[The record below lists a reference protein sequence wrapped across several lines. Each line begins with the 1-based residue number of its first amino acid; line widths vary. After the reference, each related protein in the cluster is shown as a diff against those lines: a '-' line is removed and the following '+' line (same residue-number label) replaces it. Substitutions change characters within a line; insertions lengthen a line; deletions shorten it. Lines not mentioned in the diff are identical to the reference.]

1 VGYSICHAF
10 ERERGSWSRLQF
22 ERDRQLSSRVLSKL
36 VEFARHKG
44 VQVTALTVA
53 GTLGCLVLS
62 LSLQFLL
69 LGGANAPT
77 FRRSMVLAVALPLL
91 FVAPL
96 LFLLGLQLKHVA
108 LLRQRYAEEL
118 AHDSLTSCLNGA
130 LFSAAVDVY
139 PTLVGSRSGR
149 RKGAVLVIDV
159 DRLRTLN
166 DRVGRRAGDYALSTI
181 ADVIRQSVRSGDIV
195 GRIGGDEFAVF
206 LPGATRE
213 NAEKIAERIR
223 NTVVEVAFKPGGT
236 LWPLSV
242 SVGAVLFEAE
252 IQLDDLLRVAD
263 RQMREAKEKGGN
275 RIEYT
280 QFRQDPSQ
288 SRPSLH

>member
-1 VGYSICHAF
+1 
-10 ERERGSWSRLQF
+10 
-22 ERDRQLSSRVLSKL
+22 VLGKL
-36 VEFARHKG
+36 AEFVHRKW
-44 VQVTALTVA
+44 VQITALTVV
-53 GTLGCLVLS
+53 GTIVCLVLS
-62 LSLQFLL
+62 LSVQFLL
-69 LGGANAPT
+69 FGGADPVT
-77 FRRSMVLAVALPLL
+77 FWRSMVVAVALPLV

-96 LFLLGLQLKHVA
+96 LLVVGLQFKELSS
-108 LLRQRYAEEL
+108 LRQRYAREL

-139 PTLVGSRSGR
+139 PTFVGSRSGR
-149 RKGAVLVIDV
+149 RKGALLVIDV
-159 DRLRTLN
+159 DHLRALN
-166 DRVGRRAGDYALSTI
+166 ERMGRRAGDHALRTV

-213 NAEKIAERIR
+213 NAEGVAERIR
-223 NTVVEVAFKPGGT
+223 EAAIEAPFELGGT
-236 LWPLSV
+236 PWPLSV

-252 IQLDDLLRVAD
+252 INLDDLLRVAD
-263 RQMREAKEKGGN
+263 HQMRVAKRRGGN

-280 QFRQDPSQ
+280 QFREGPSQ

>member
-1 VGYSICHAF
+1 
-10 ERERGSWSRLQF
+10 
-22 ERDRQLSSRVLSKL
+22 VLSKL
-36 VEFARHKG
+36 AEFARRKW

-62 LSLQFLL
+62 LTLQFLL
-69 LGGANAPT
+69 LGGADAAT
-77 FRRSMVLAVALPLL
+77 FRRSMLLAFALPLI

-96 LFLLGLQLKHVA
+96 LLLLGLQFKEVA
-108 LLRQRYAEEL
+108 SLRQRYAQEL
-118 AHDSLTSCLNGA
+118 AHDSLTACLNGA

-149 RKGAVLVIDV
+149 RKGALLVIDV

-166 DRVGRRAGDYALSTI
+166 DRMGRRAGDYALSTI
-181 ADVIRQSVRSGDIV
+181 ADVIRQSVRSGDII

-213 NAEKIAERIR
+213 NAESVAERIK
-223 NTVVEVAFKPGGT
+223 NTVIEAHFKPGAT

-252 IQLDDLLRVAD
+252 IDLDDLLRVAD
-263 RQMREAKEKGGN
+263 GQMRVAKQRGGN
-275 RIEYT
+275 HIEYT